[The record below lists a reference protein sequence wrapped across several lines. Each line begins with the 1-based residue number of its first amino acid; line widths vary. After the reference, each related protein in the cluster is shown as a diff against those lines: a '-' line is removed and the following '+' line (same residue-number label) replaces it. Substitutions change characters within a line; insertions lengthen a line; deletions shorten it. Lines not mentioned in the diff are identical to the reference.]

1 MHMLQTVT
9 WRAAVVG
16 RWTALILGTL
26 MILFFLAFFFGE
38 GPPNFF
44 HLTTSERVTFA
55 GIFALFLGLAAAW
68 KWEGWGGVASI
79 CGLALLVAV
88 DRRHLAMWAF
98 VVPAMIGAVH
108 LLCWSRL
115 HAGPPPGLAPWHLSR
130 TWIFILLGS
139 LGLFL
144 VLCANEMFGEPPFM
158 TPSLNPPPELATAWY
173 SAAANVHL
181 FIHPDASVAGT
192 VGTEALIGARILNNR
207 SWFGKLMHWRDDY
220 RINGRA
226 GGQLMFMQLNRRGQ
240 AMDGWLWLIPPG
252 SNASRPTRFTLRK
265 E

>member
-1 MHMLQTVT
+1 MLQSVT

-26 MILFFLAFFFGE
+26 MVLLFLAFFFGE

-68 KWEGWGGVASI
+68 KWEGWGGLASI
-79 CGLALLVAV
+79 CGLALLVAI
-88 DRRHLAMWAF
+88 DRRHLATWAF
-98 VVPAMIGAVH
+98 AVPAMIGALH

-130 TWIFILLGS
+130 TWILILTGS

-144 VLCANEMFGEPPFM
+144 VLCANEMFGNPPLM
-158 TPSLNPPPELATAWY
+158 TPLNPPPDVAAAWH
-173 SAAANVHL
+173 STAANVHL
-181 FIHPDASVAGT
+181 FIHPDASVTGT
-192 VGTEALIGARILNNR
+192 VATEAITGARIVNNR

-220 RINGRA
+220 RISGRA
-226 GGQLMFMQLNRRGQ
+226 GEEFLFVILDRHGPDLTGS
-240 AMDGWLWLIPPG
+240 LWVAPKG
-252 SNASRPTRFTLRK
+252 TSASRPTSITLRK